1 MVCPR
6 CGVAAL
12 PAQRFCTECGAELPA
27 PVEPAPLPPP
37 SFDELATPPGAM
49 VPAPPPTVMSDV
61 VPPAPVVVPP
71 VAVAPVDDDTRS
83 TERPGLY
90 NQALDWDTGVVPA
103 WNTAEHTTAMSGTGG
118 PPTELAPQVPVG
130 RGFRTTP
137 LLVLSIILAG
147 VAAIGAMLPIVSYD
161 VVGDATAAGHSRLN
175 DFSSN
180 LLVGAIIGIVLALV
194 GAVLASSG
202 YKFGAGLA
210 GGAGLA
216 LAGVF
221 FQAVGQGITQL
232 DAVQVEY
239 LYGKHGAV
247 TLTTTREFAF
257 YAALVAASLGVVV
270 FCLSLISLTR
280 DRVAIS
286 PVAGSLGA
294 LGIIAIAVGTVLPQ
308 HGATFNDNFSQ
319 ATVPPAALYLRLVVL
334 GLIVIG
340 GVLGF
345 LVSRPWGV
353 GMALGTISIGIWQ
366 TITAAAEAGDRP
378 LPIAGGNF
386 FADPAHPFQ
395 PHVVTM
401 IGVGVAVCAVVAGL
415 ITMAARRTS

>member
-1 MVCPR
+1 
-6 CGVAAL
+6 
-12 PAQRFCTECGAELPA
+12 
-27 PVEPAPLPPP
+27 
-37 SFDELATPPGAM
+37 M

-61 VPPAPVVVPP
+61 VPPTRVVVP
-71 VAVAPVDDDTRS
+71 APFVSPGDDDTRAA
-83 TERPGLY
+83 ERPAVGVY

-103 WNTAEHTTAMSGTGG
+103 WNTAEHTTASSGTPG
-118 PPTELAPQVPVG
+118 PPTEIAPQVPVG

-137 LLVLSIILAG
+137 LLVFSIILAG
-147 VAAIGAMLPIVSYD
+147 VAAITAMIDMVSYD
-161 VVGDATAAGHSRLN
+161 VVGDATASGRFRLN

-180 LLVGAIIGIVLALV
+180 LLVGSIIGIVLLLV
-194 GAVLASSG
+194 GAILSSSG
-202 YKFGAGLA
+202 FKFGAGLA

-221 FQAVGQGITQL
+221 FHAVGQGIVEL

-257 YAALVAASLGVVV
+257 YAALVAASLGVIV

-280 DRVAIS
+280 DPVSIS
-286 PVAGSLGA
+286 PVAGAIGA
-294 LGIIAIAVGTVLPQ
+294 LGVIAVAIGTMLPQ

-319 ATVPPAALYLRLVVL
+319 PTVPPAALYLRFVVL

-353 GMALGTISIGIWQ
+353 GLALGTISIGIWQ
-366 TITAAAEAGDRP
+366 TITAAATVGNRP

-386 FADPAHPFQ
+386 FADGDHPFQ
-395 PHVVTM
+395 PHIVTM
-401 IGVGVAVCAVVAGL
+401 IGITIAAVSAVAGL
-415 ITMAARRTS
+415 VTMAVRRND